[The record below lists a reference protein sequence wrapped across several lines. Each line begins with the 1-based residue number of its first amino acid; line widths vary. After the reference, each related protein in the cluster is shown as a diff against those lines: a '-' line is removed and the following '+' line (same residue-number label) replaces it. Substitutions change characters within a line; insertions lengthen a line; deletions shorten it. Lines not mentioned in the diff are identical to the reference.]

1 MRALT
6 LILTMVVLSK
16 PVSAEDWR
24 QFRGNDSS
32 GVSSEPN
39 LPTKLDDDAA
49 LKWKAQL
56 PGRGLS
62 GPIVIGDRIFL
73 TASSGYRDD
82 RLHVLC
88 FAADT
93 GEQLWD
99 RQLMATGRTVCHES
113 MCMATP
119 QPCSDGERIYA
130 YYSCNDVACFDL
142 DGNLIWYRGL
152 GLDFPNASSSLGMS
166 SSPVV
171 VDGTLVLQLDTE
183 SESFVAGLDAL
194 TGKTQWKLDRD
205 KSAIYAS
212 PALYRTLADPAPQVI
227 LQSKKSLLSIE
238 PRTGKK
244 IWEIDQPCG
253 GVSSTTVSGEL
264 LVAPLKELTVLRP
277 QEAERSPEVVWSASK
292 LTPDT
297 PTPVV
302 YKDRVYVLKDSILS
316 SADLQTGEVD
326 WQLRLKCK
334 GAYASPL
341 AGNDHLYLVDENGVL
356 QTVRIGG
363 EKGKV
368 TSRLELGETVMCT
381 PALANGAFYV
391 RSDKHLW
398 KFAEAN

>member
-1 MRALT
+1 MRALA
-6 LILTMVVLSK
+6 LILTLVVSST

-39 LPTKLDDDAA
+39 LPTKLDDAAA
-49 LKWKAQL
+49 LKWKTSL

-99 RQLMATGRTVCHES
+99 RQLQATGRTVCHES

-130 YYSCNDVACFDL
+130 YYSCNDVSCFDL

-152 GLDFPNASSSLGMS
+152 GHDFPNASSSLGMS

-212 PALYRTLADPAPQVI
+212 PALYRTSTDPAPQVI
-227 LQSKKSLLSIE
+227 LQSKKSLLSVE

-244 IWEIDQPCG
+244 NWEVDQPCG
-253 GVSSTTVSGEL
+253 AVSSTTVAGEW

-277 QEAERSPEVVWSASK
+277 QEAEGNPEVVWSASK

-316 SADLQTGEVD
+316 SADLQTGKVE

-341 AGNDHLYLVDENGVL
+341 AGNDHLYLADENGVL
-356 QTVRIGG
+356 QTIRVGG

-368 TSRLELGETVMCT
+368 ASRLELGETVMCT